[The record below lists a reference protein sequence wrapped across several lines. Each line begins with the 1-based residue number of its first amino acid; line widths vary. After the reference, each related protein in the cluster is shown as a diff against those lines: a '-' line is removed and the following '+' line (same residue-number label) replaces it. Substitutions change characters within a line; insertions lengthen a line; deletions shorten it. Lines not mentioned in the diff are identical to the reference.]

1 VTIATATSI
10 EAVQDAVRSG
20 QAGMRLLPV
29 AGGTK
34 PALSASRREDV
45 EQLDLSGL
53 SGILEYDPAELTLT
67 ALAGTPV
74 REVAAALAEHG
85 QYLPFDPPFVAG
97 GATLG
102 GVVAAGASG
111 AGAWRHGGVRDF
123 VIGVRFVDGTGRL
136 IAGGGKVVKNAAGFD
151 LPKLMVGSIGRL
163 GVIVRLSFK
172 VFPRPLETT
181 TLEFAFDQFD
191 QAVAAAIRL
200 ARGPVELDALEI
212 VPGARV
218 LARIGGR
225 GDTLASRAVRL
236 AGTLDAASSRHE
248 GDRERVLWDDAAEM
262 RWLQGG
268 DALVRV
274 GLSIRQVTAL
284 DAQLAAIPG
293 AGVRYGI
300 GGTVAW
306 IGWPP
311 SQPIDLLDTILSD
324 LGLSGMVLIGPSDRA
339 LLGPR
344 TGGVFG
350 ARIVQALDPNAR
362 FLEV

>member
-1 VTIATATSI
+1 MTIATATSI

-136 IAGGGKVVKNAAGFD
+136 ITGGGKVVKNAAGFD

-212 VPGARV
+212 VPGGRV

-248 GDRERVLWDDAAEM
+248 GDRERALWHEAAELT
-262 RWLQGG
+262 WLPGG
-268 DALVRV
+268 DTLIRV
-274 GLSIRQVTAL
+274 GLSIRQVSAL
-284 DAQLAAIPG
+284 HAQLATIPG
-293 AGVRYGI
+293 AGARYGI

-306 IGWPP
+306 ISWPAASP
-311 SQPIDLLDTILSD
+311 LDALDTMLHG
-324 LGLSGMVLIGPSDRA
+324 LGLPGMVLIGPSDRP

-350 ARIVQALDPNAR
+350 ARIVQAIDPNSR